1 MSEKNNPISNK
12 NRNINKQNNE
22 TSTQNTQTVG
32 IKFMEDYI
40 GNYTDDPHS
49 KEHFINQ
56 KYLIRNNT
64 TKYQEDINYNNKLR
78 KNRHEND
85 EYNKLESDKLRMTDY
100 RINAS
105 QTIIDNKNLSNPL
118 IYPEY
123 YDEYFEYLA
132 KKSITPINNR
142 VVVIDRIF
150 NLDSNNATQTQDK
163 TEQNIPLNDNSLQF
177 TDGSDR
183 LKIHFDNS
191 NGTLETDDLISLS
204 GVSNSS
210 VTISNLHFNFE
221 IGSSTVIIDTNP
233 NFTELINFIPVYINF
248 KLITNDSYFQNIP
261 IQILNRTYKINI
273 SEYNGQP
280 RMSIKIPIL
289 FYSES
294 VYNTTLVSTT
304 TLTLFNV
311 GNYPTN
317 LLNTSSDTESQ
328 ENALLPFFNVNHSTD
343 KYIEIV
349 LKGNVSVNN
358 NFLTGIE
365 DGNSF
370 YTGKNLTMNKIMF
383 DNNNSLNNEY
393 YFELGKNVTNICLMT
408 IESSELPNIN
418 YNINSSNNK
427 FYWNNLADSTLYSI
441 TLDVGNYSYP
451 ELKKEM
457 EEQISKVK
465 KTNILVDLQY
475 EYNIIEVNFNESN
488 ETSSFKSFN
497 LFYFVKPFKKIKPI
511 YEDNNSFGIEIFH
524 PNHNLDVGDRIFI
537 SNSIDYFTI
546 DASYINNTSGHVI
559 NKVINKDLYLII
571 INNVNEISD
580 VGDTGG
586 GNSIKLR
593 SPNSI
598 SLNFSFDNTFG
609 ALMGFSNPG
618 SQFSVTP
625 FSSSSN
631 DYTITNK
638 QQYSYDISGTLIV
651 NKINSPEKFF
661 KNNYSNYILL
671 KINTYNDKIQTGTK
685 DLYFY
690 KFQTPRINKD
700 YIFNSFINEPIIFD
714 PPLPN
719 MSSLCLSWIYPDG
732 SDVNFYGKDFS
743 LSIKITKINNLP
755 KNTDLNSNI
764 SRI

>member
-1 MSEKNNPISNK
+1 MSKKNESIVNK

-22 TSTQNTQTVG
+22 TSTQNTQTAG

-40 GNYTDDPHS
+40 GNYTDESHN

-64 TKYQEDINYNNKLR
+64 TKYQEDLNYNNKLR
-78 KNRHEND
+78 KDRYDND
-85 EYNKLESDKLRMTDY
+85 EYNKLESEKLRMTDY
-100 RINAS
+100 RINSS

-118 IYPEY
+118 IYPEH

-142 VVVIDRIF
+142 VIVIDRIF

-163 TEQNIPLNDNSLQF
+163 TEQNIPLNDDSLQF
-177 TDGSDR
+177 TDGSDK
-183 LKIHFDNS
+183 LKIYFDNS
-191 NGTLETDDLISLS
+191 DGKLETDDLISLS

-210 VTISNLHFNFE
+210 VTINSLPFNFE
-221 IGSSTVIIDTNP
+221 IGSSTVIIDINP
-233 NFTELINFIPVYINF
+233 NFTELINFVPVYINF
-248 KLITNDSYFQNIP
+248 KLITNDTYFQNIP
-261 IQILNRTYKINI
+261 IQILNRTYKINL
-273 SEYNGQP
+273 SEYNGQT

-289 FYSES
+289 FYSEN
-294 VYNTTLVSTT
+294 VYNTILVSTT

-317 LLNTSSDTESQ
+317 LLNTSGGTESR
-328 ENALLPFFNVNHSTD
+328 ENALLPFFNVNYSTSQ
-343 KYIEIV
+343 YVEVV
-349 LKGNVSVNN
+349 LKGNVSINN
-358 NFLTGIE
+358 NFLTGTQK
-365 DGNSF
+365 GNSY

-383 DNNNSLNNEY
+383 DNNNSSNNEY
-393 YFELGKNVTNICLMT
+393 YFELGKNLTNICLMT

-418 YNINSSNNK
+418 YNINLSNNT
-427 FYWNNLADSTLYSI
+427 FYWNNLSESNLYSI
-441 TLDVGNYSYP
+441 TIGVGNYSYQ

-465 KTNILVDLQY
+465 RTNIIADSQY

-488 ETSSFKSFN
+488 VTSSFKSFN
-497 LFYFVKPFKKIKPI
+497 LFYFTKPFKKLESI
-511 YEDNNSFGIEIFH
+511 YQYSDSFGIEIFH
-524 PNHNLDVGDRIFI
+524 PDHNLDIGDRIFI
-537 SNSIDYFTI
+537 SDAVNYYFIDQ
-546 DASYINNTSGHVI
+546 SYINNTSGHI
-559 NKVINKDLYLII
+559 IEKIINKDLYSIV
-571 INNVNEISD
+571 INNVNRINS

-598 SLNFSFDNTFG
+598 SLNFSFNNTFG

-631 DYTITNK
+631 DYTVTNK
-638 QQYSYDISGTLIV
+638 QQYSYDISGTFIV
-651 NKINSPEKFF
+651 NKINTPDKFF
-661 KNNYSNYILL
+661 KNNYINYILL

-685 DLYFY
+685 NLYFY

-714 PPLPN
+714 PPLPSI
-719 MSSLCLSWIYPDG
+719 SSLCLSWIYPDG
-732 SDVNFYGKDFS
+732 SNVNFYGKNFS